1 MRRRRQSFILSLFHS
16 VLVSYSEGRC
26 QLLKSLD
33 GFFHGVSSR
42 YRDDIHDGFG
52 SGWVDSW
59 FCYGIPDWVGC
70 GFWGCLSNK
79 FASHASHS
87 AASEEGHVGQSVD
100 KEEGLALT
108 ENGY

>member
-1 MRRRRQSFILSLFHS
+1 M
-16 VLVSYSEGRC
+16 LVSCSEGRC
-26 QLLKSLD
+26 QILKSPD
-33 GFFHGVSSR
+33 GFSNGVSSG
-42 YRDDIHDGFG
+42 YRDDFHDGFG

-59 FCYGIPDWVGC
+59 FCYGILGRVGC

-79 FASHASHS
+79 FASNASHR
-87 AASEEGHVGQSVD
+87 AAGEEGHVRQSGD